1 VTEYRADELLAL
13 PVRLHG
19 IPLGRPADFLLDRDE
34 LKAVG
39 FDVLCGDDV
48 HRFLPLG
55 ATNVVV
61 DELAIS
67 SPFVLLEEDE
77 LEFYR
82 LRTFALGTLRGT
94 PVLRDREDVGM
105 LRDVVVRTDGSVS
118 ELIVVDGDERE
129 RRVRFDDS
137 VRLGQSDGRTTELV
151 S

>member
-1 VTEYRADELLAL
+1 
-13 PVRLHG
+13 
-19 IPLGRPADFLLDRDE
+19 
-34 LKAVG
+34 
-39 FDVLCGDDV
+39 
-48 HRFLPLG
+48 
-55 ATNVVV
+55 
-61 DELAIS
+61 
-67 SPFVLLEEDE
+67 
-77 LEFYR
+77 
-82 LRTFALGTLRGT
+82 LRGT